1 MLISTVSVKLN
12 FFDNHHKIEINSL
25 AIRHLDPK
33 VKIYSGSLPG
43 FQVSQGFV
51 RDGCGLEQGGHP
63 HDGEVEKLGQDFEGR
78 TSGNERKKVSNLPLN
93 SDFITTREC

>member
-1 MLISTVSVKLN
+1 LIITFKLKSTVWP
-12 FFDNHHKIEINSL
+12 
-25 AIRHLDPK
+25 IRHLDPK
-33 VKIYSGSLPG
+33 VKIHSGSLPG
-43 FQVSQGFV
+43 FQVSQGLV

-93 SDFITTREC
+93 SDFITTREY